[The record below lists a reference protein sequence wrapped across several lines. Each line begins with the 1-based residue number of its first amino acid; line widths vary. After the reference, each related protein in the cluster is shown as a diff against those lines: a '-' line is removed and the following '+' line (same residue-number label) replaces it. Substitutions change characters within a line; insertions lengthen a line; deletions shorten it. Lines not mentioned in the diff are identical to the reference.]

1 MEALMIIGSA
11 MSAIGAIKQGEAQQ
25 AQYQAQAQAQEYN
38 AKIAENNA
46 RVAMDQANAQEEQQ
60 RRRFRMMQGEAIAS
74 AAQSGAGLSGSNKDI
89 IEQNA
94 LMNELDALTIRY
106 QGQNQAQGL
115 QAQAVLD
122 RYGAKAARQ
131 AGDDAMTAGYISAG
145 ANLLSGASKY
155 QYYKGG
161 GGMTARNPVMI

>member
-1 MEALMIIGSA
+1 MEILSIVGTA
-11 MSAIGAIKQGEAQQ
+11 MSALGAIRQGQ
-25 AQYQAQAQAQEYN
+25 AQEAAYKAQAQAQEYN
-38 AKIAENNA
+38 AKVAENNA

-60 RRRFRMMQGEAIAS
+60 RRKFRVLQGEAIAS

-94 LMNELDALTIRY
+94 LFNELDALTIRY
-106 QGQNQAQGL
+106 QGQSQAQGL

-122 RYGAKAARQ
+122 RYNAKAARQ
-131 AGDDAMTAGYISAG
+131 AGADAMNAGYLSAG
-145 ANLLSGASKY
+145 ANLLSGAAKY

-161 GGMTARNPVMI
+161 GGITAQKPMIS